1 MAATIT
7 PYRSSQQAGHDSF
20 ARSLRAEWTKFRT
33 MRGWVV
39 AMLAAAVATA
49 LAPIAL
55 ASIATSND
63 PMTCVHGTCQV
74 ESSDIA
80 TGPDGAAVTDSFYF
94 VHQPLAGNGSLTAAV
109 SSLHG
114 TGPLPVAPVKVPKGH
129 PPISPGPFPGQPRT
143 QPWAK
148 AGILIKA
155 GTRPGSPYAAIM
167 LTAGHG
173 VRMQYDYTHDIAG
186 PAAVPSATAP
196 RWLRL
201 ARSGDTITG
210 YSSADGR
217 HWSTVATVHLA
228 GLPATAQAGLFV
240 ASPDYL
246 FETQSFGGGDQ
257 GVDLPTQA
265 SAVFGHVSKRGDFP
279 ASAWASGQAGFAMR
293 PNPDI
298 SRTCN
303 GSPCGSLSRQ
313 AGHVRQSGGTFT
325 VAGSGD
331 IAPFVPIVDPLQVA
345 FLGTLFGAIAVIAL
359 GALFITGEYRRGMIR
374 TTLAASPRRGRVL
387 AAKAIVIGSVT
398 FAAGLAGAA
407 VAFPVATA
415 KLHALSW
422 KPPVWPVWSLTS
434 QVGVRMVLGTAALL
448 TVTALL
454 ALAGGTILRRSA
466 GAITAVIGLVI
477 VPLVLSVVLPTA
489 PADWLLRYTPAAAF
503 SLQTSTLRYPQ
514 VNTGCIPYHG
524 CYPLAPWTGFAVMC
538 AWAVLALAVAAVLLR
553 RRDA

>member
-7 PYRSSQQAGHDSF
+7 PYRSGQRAGHDGF
-20 ARSLRAEWTKFRT
+20 ARSLWAEWTKFRT
-33 MRGWVV
+33 MRGWVI
-39 AMLAAAVATA
+39 AMLAAAAATA

-63 PMTCVHGTCQV
+63 PETCVHGVCQV

-80 TGPDGAAVTDSFYF
+80 TGPEGGAVTDSFYF
-94 VHQPLAGNGSLTAAV
+94 VHQPLAGNGSLTAAI

-114 TGPLPVAPVKVPKGH
+114 TGPLPVIPHGGSKHHPVQIPGL
-129 PPISPGPFPGQPRT
+129 PPAT

-173 VRMQYDYTHDIAG
+173 VRMQYDFTHDIAG
-186 PAAVPSATAP
+186 PPAVPSAAAP

-201 ARSGDTITG
+201 ARSGDTVTG

-217 HWSTVATVHLA
+217 HWTTVATVHLT

-246 FETQSFGGGDQ
+246 FELQSFGGGDQ
-257 GVDLPTQA
+257 GIDNPTQA
-265 SAVFGHVSKRGDFP
+265 TAVFGQVSKRGDWP
-279 ASAWASGQAGFAMR
+279 AGTWASGQAGFPER
-293 PNPDI
+293 SPGKI

-303 GSPCGSLSRQ
+303 GSPCGSLSRLP
-313 AGHVRQSGGTFT
+313 GHVRRSGGTFT

-331 IAPFVPIVDPLQVA
+331 IAPFVPVVDPLQVA
-345 FLGTLFGAIAVIAL
+345 FYGTLFGAIAVIAL
-359 GALFITGEYRRGMIR
+359 GAVFITGEYRRGMIR

-407 VAFPVATA
+407 VAFPVAVR
-415 KLHALSW
+415 KLHDLSW

-454 ALAGGTILRRSA
+454 ALAAGTILRRGA

-514 VNTGCIPYHG
+514 VTTGCIPYHG
-524 CYPLAPWTGFAVMC
+524 CYPLAPWTGFAVLC
-538 AWAVLALAVAAVLLR
+538 AWAVLALAVAAYLLR